1 MAYSEE
7 LAERIRE
14 QLGIYDGV
22 SERKMFGGI
31 CFMVNGHMTVG
42 VVDDMLMTR
51 HDPARDAEYLAME
64 HVRPMDFTGKPMKGK
79 GYVEADGIADDEDLA
94 TWIGRCVEFVL
105 TLPDKKPKTKK
116 KGEP

>member
-14 QLGIYDGV
+14 QMGIHDGV
-22 SERKMFGGI
+22 SERKMFGGL

-42 VVDDMLMTR
+42 IVDNKLMTR
-51 HDPARDAEYLAME
+51 HDPDRDDEYMAME
-64 HVRPMDFTGKPMKGK
+64 HVTPMDFTGKPMKGK
-79 GYVEADGIADDEDLA
+79 GYVLPDGIATDEALA

-105 TLPDKKPKTKK
+105 TLPPKTAKKK
-116 KGEP
+116 KG